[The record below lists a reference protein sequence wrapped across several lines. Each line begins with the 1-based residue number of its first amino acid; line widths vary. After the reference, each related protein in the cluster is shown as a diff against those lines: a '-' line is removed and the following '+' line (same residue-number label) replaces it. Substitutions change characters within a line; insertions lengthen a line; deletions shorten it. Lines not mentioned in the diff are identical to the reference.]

1 MPQSTFTCVSTGGPA
16 IYVTW
21 IRNTALA
28 HGRKKSALDDPV
40 TAQYTHTLTLNGRLE
55 GRYMCVVANDKPS
68 RADAVFDAKGDK

>member
-1 MPQSTFTCVSTGGPA
+1 MSTGGPA
-16 IYVTW
+16 TYVPR

-55 GRYMCVVANDKPS
+55 GHYVCVVRPS
-68 RADAVFDAKGDK
+68 RGDAVFDEGDKISTFFMKWADII